1 MTSSWRKFRDYD
13 EISVSGYHRI
23 LLEFFAGTKQ
33 PCRRGVIYRPW
44 ESINNYY
51 ENHCKS
57 NAKGIVGIFYVT
69 DCILQDKTFI
79 KAFPAAGNQKFK
91 QFLWIHNDIPSVAQQ
106 ARFIAWK
113 QHQ

>member
-23 LLEFFAGTKQ
+23 LQEFFAGTTQ

-44 ESINNYY
+44 ESIKNYY
-51 ENHCKS
+51 ENYCKS
-57 NAKGIVGIFYVT
+57 NAKGIVGMFYVT